1 VVVAMTTQLVTSKG
15 PVLIEG
21 PVSKRHMETMD
32 INKGLSNFRNSQRQ
46 KEALDLVAEL
56 PEGMVYIARHEN
68 EIIGYV
74 LFHYPNQYSRWTR
87 HPRILELGAIEIS
100 REWQR
105 KGLAK
110 AILAEAFTNP
120 TMEDYIIITTEFY
133 WHWDIRNT
141 GMDVWGYQRMLKN
154 VFGSVGFKRRRTDDP
169 EILEHQANMLMVR
182 IGNNVS
188 ENHIKMFEEL
198 TYQQSIIM

>member
-1 VVVAMTTQLVTSKG
+1 MAKQLETSKG
-15 PVLIEG
+15 LVIIEG
-21 PVSKRHMETMD
+21 PVTRDYIGELQ
-32 INKGLSNFRNSQRQ
+32 INKALNNFRNAKRQ
-46 KEALDLVAEL
+46 KEALGHIAAL

-74 LFHYPNQYSRWTR
+74 LFHYPNQYSRWIR
-87 HPRILELGAIEIS
+87 HPRILELGAIEVS

-110 AILAEAFTNP
+110 ALLAEAFKNP
-120 TMEDYIIITTEFY
+120 AMEDYIIITTEFY
-133 WHWDIRNT
+133 WHWDLKNS
-141 GMDVWGYQRMLKN
+141 GMDVWGYQRMLKH

-188 ENHIKMFEEL
+188 QNHINMFEDL